1 MPHAPV
7 GYAFTFG
14 LYAGISSEGPAD
26 RSQLSSKEQLM
37 DQTCSKTVKVYVA
50 EEQEVYREVYKSVF
64 SASRQG
70 SPIDLLGTSANGDKG
85 ALMDALTR
93 LSPDVLL
100 MGTKRI
106 GSDVIEELE
115 QVRAEFPSMGLV
127 LLLGLC
133 NAENI
138 KQLRTLALKGGGGM
152 ALFFKHSLDQ
162 IEQLRGAVLA
172 VSQGQVIL
180 APELAAIL
188 FTENNSYHFLRQLTA
203 RESEI
208 LGLLSQGHTNAA
220 IADVLCIDIKTVSH
234 HINNMYSKLK
244 ADVSFDDKH
253 PRVSVARF
261 YLEAAGELFS
271 PNMLVGKQVPV
282 YAGN

>member
-1 MPHAPV
+1 
-7 GYAFTFG
+7 
-14 LYAGISSEGPAD
+14 
-26 RSQLSSKEQLM
+26 M
-37 DQTCSKTVKVYVA
+37 DQTRPKPVRVYVI

-64 SASRQG
+64 SPSRQG
-70 SPIDLLGTSANGDKG
+70 SPVDLLGTSTNGNTA
-85 ALMDALTR
+85 ALKKTLSQ

-100 MGTKRI
+100 VGTKWVDRKI
-106 GSDVIEELE
+106 IEELE
-115 QVRAEFPSMGLV
+115 QVRTEFPSMGLV

-138 KQLRTLALKGGGGM
+138 KLLRNLALMGGGGM
-152 ALFFKHSLDQ
+152 ALFFKHTLDQ
-162 IEQLRGAVLA
+162 IEQLWGTVLA

-180 APELAAIL
+180 APELVTLL
-188 FTENNSYHFLRQLTA
+188 FTENTGHQFLRQLTS

-208 LGLLSQGHTNAA
+208 LGLLAKGHTNAA
-220 IADVLCIDIKTVSH
+220 IADALCIDIKTVSH

-244 ADVSFDDKH
+244 ADVDFDDRH

-271 PNMLVGKQVPV
+271 PEMMAGK
-282 YAGN
+282 